1 MRWVQDLATQIH
13 YWTEFRKAMKDYTP
27 HVDLKAKR
35 FLPPVLAEWFAG
47 LLNCLECCVV
57 IRLNLKLMRLQVVCE
72 WSY

>member
-13 YWTEFRKAMKDYTP
+13 YWTEFRKAVKDYTS

-35 FLPPVLAEWFAG
+35 FLP
-47 LLNCLECCVV
+47 
-57 IRLNLKLMRLQVVCE
+57 LKLMRLQVVCE